1 MPPLPFDVDCLITL
15 CQAHHVC
22 KIGLFGS
29 MARGEATDNSDIDL
43 VVTFDR
49 PTSLLACIAL
59 EQALTAA
66 LDRPV
71 DLLTEGAI
79 SPYLR
84 NDILSELKI
93 IYDANQ
99 DSQKLDFVN
108 HEKIQ

>member
-1 MPPLPFDVDCLITL
+1 MPPFPFNVDRLISL

-59 EQALTAA
+59 EQALATA
-66 LDRPV
+66 LDRPI
-71 DLLTEGAI
+71 DLLTESAI

-84 NDILSELKI
+84 DNILSELKI
-93 IYDANQ
+93 IYDAN
-99 DSQKLDFVN
+99 
-108 HEKIQ
+108 

>member
-1 MPPLPFDVDCLITL
+1 MPSLPFDVDRLISL

-59 EQALTAA
+59 EQALATA
-66 LDRPV
+66 LDRPI

-84 NDILSELKI
+84 DNILSELKI
-93 IYDANQ
+93 IYDASPH
-99 DSQKLDFVN
+99 DQKANFVN
-108 HEKIQ
+108 HS